1 MQKVKTWLLGHKNQ
15 LMVGQVILL
24 IVGIIG
30 KFVWQSRSTYFWTFA
45 LAGILGTLPILVQA
59 LEALKVKV
67 VSIDVLVSI
76 AAIGAMVIGN
86 VEEAAVVTF
95 LFLFGS
101 WLEGKTLAYTRSS
114 IKALSQM
121 APETALVKEEDGSFQ
136 ERDVDLLD
144 EGDVVLVKTGAKL
157 AVDGTV
163 VKGEGYLN
171 EAAISGE
178 SSPVHKSQG
187 DQARA
192 GTILENGSLQ
202 VQADKVGEDTT
213 FGRIIS
219 LVEEAQDA
227 KSSTE
232 RFIDKFAKYYTPG
245 VLLLGILV
253 GLFSQDIELAIT
265 ILVLGC
271 PGALVIG
278 VPVSNVAGIG
288 NGAKHGVLL
297 KGSESIQAF
306 AGVDTMVFDKTGT
319 LTLGQAQVSD
329 AQYYGEGTDL
339 DQALSYLAS
348 LEQESDHP
356 LAKAILAYLGDPS
369 PSSLTEAVDTQVIKG
384 GGITGQVGGH
394 TVACGNLYLM
404 EKLAIPVSKSV
415 RQASLAYQE
424 KGNSIVLTA
433 VDGQVKSLMGIR
445 DQIRPGLKG
454 HLGKLRQ
461 LGINT
466 MILASG
472 DNQKTVDQV
481 SQSLGLDQ
489 AMGDMLPEDK
499 ATLVKDLQESGHQLA
514 FIGDGINDSPSLAQA
529 DIGIAMGSGTD
540 TAMDTSDLVL
550 VQSDFDHLTH
560 ALGLSQATSRNMKQN
575 IVIAIS
581 VVVVLVAMLLW
592 SPWMNMSI
600 GMLVH
605 EGSILVVILNALRL
619 LAYKNKSFERVLPS
633 FRRKDQINDKTWLLS
648 I

>member
-15 LMVGQVILL
+15 VMVGQVILL

-30 KFVWQSRSTYFWTFA
+30 KFVWQSRTTYFWTFA

-76 AAIGAMVIGN
+76 AAIGAMVIWN

-187 DQARA
+187 DQASA

-499 ATLVKDLQESGHQLA
+499 ANLVKDLQESGHQLA

-592 SPWMNMSI
+592 TPWMNMSL

-605 EGSILVVILNALRL
+605 EGSILVVILNAIRL
-619 LAYKNKSFERVLPS
+619 LAYKNKSFERALPS
-633 FRRKDQINDKTWLLS
+633 HLGLNEKTWLLS

>member
-1 MQKVKTWLLGHKNQ
+1 MQKVKIWLLGHKNQ
-15 LMVGQVILL
+15 IMVGQVILL

-67 VSIDVLVSI
+67 VSIEVLVSI
-76 AAIGAMVIGN
+76 AAIGAMAIGN

-114 IKALSQM
+114 IKGLSQM

-144 EGDVVLVKTGAKL
+144 EGDVVLVKTGGKL

-232 RFIDKFAKYYTPG
+232 KFIDKFAKYYTPG

-253 GLFSQDIELAIT
+253 GLFSQDIELAVT

-288 NGAKHGVLL
+288 NGAKQGVLL
-297 KGSESIQAF
+297 KGSESIQTF

-319 LTLGQAQVSD
+319 LTLGQAQVTD
-329 AQYYGEGTDL
+329 AQYFSEDL

-369 PSSLTEAVDTQVIKG
+369 PSSLKEAVDIQVIKG
-384 GGITGQVGGH
+384 GGITGQVGGIA
-394 TVACGNLYLM
+394 VACGNLYLM
-404 EKLAIPVSKSV
+404 EKLAIPISESV

-445 DQIRPGLKG
+445 DQIRPGLQG
-454 HLGKLRQ
+454 HLAQLRQ
-461 LGINT
+461 HGIDT
-466 MILASG
+466 MVLASG
-472 DNQKTVDQV
+472 DNQKTVDRV

-489 AMGDMLPEDK
+489 AIGGMLPEDK
-499 ATLVKDLQESGHQLA
+499 VNLVKDLQESGHKLA

-575 IVIAIS
+575 IAIAIS

-592 SPWMNMSI
+592 TPWMSMSL

-605 EGSILVVILNALRL
+605 EGSILLVIFNAIRL
-619 LAYKNKSFERVLPS
+619 LAYKNK
-633 FRRKDQINDKTWLLS
+633 
-648 I
+648 

>member
-633 FRRKDQINDKTWLLS
+633 FRRKDQINDKT
-648 I
+648 